1 MTTIVK
7 GKGRK
12 FLIIALVII
21 VVLSVSVALLVKYAN
36 QIIKVELERRLGKA
50 FTIEKIDL
58 AWGHVEAVGVRLKN
72 PAGKE
77 VIKVDSLS
85 VSADFMGLL
94 KKEYVVSSVTL
105 KNPYIFVEVDTK
117 GDIVNPVLPDTPE
130 PEKQRN
136 RTSRANRWPLLQ

>member
-1 MTTIVK
+1 MTTEGK

-12 FLIIALVII
+12 FLVIALVII
-21 VVLSVSVALLVKYAN
+21 VVLGVSVALLVKYAN

-50 FTIEKIDL
+50 FSIERIDL
-58 AWGHVEAVGVRLKN
+58 AWGHVEAVGVKLKN

-77 VIKVDSLS
+77 VIKVDSLY

-105 KNPYIFVEVDTK
+105 KNPYIFVEVDKK
-117 GDIVNPVLPDTPE
+117 GDIVNPVLPVD
-130 PEKQRN
+130 
-136 RTSRANRWPLLQ
+136 S